1 MARYGRKPF
10 ERGQHG
16 NGRRNHAVPVDE
28 RGADQACPDDERFLL
43 RASASKTLSAAD
55 KRHQRHDPAFAVV
68 IDPHGH
74 ADILDRR
81 YDDQRPE
88 NEGEAAK
95 HHGAISNL
103 RTGRAEHDFQ
113 SLERTCANIAEN
125 DAERR

>member
-1 MARYGRKPF
+1 MNAFFFVR
-10 ERGQHG
+10 
-16 NGRRNHAVPVDE
+16 AV
-28 RGADQACPDDERFLL
+28 
-43 RASASKTLSAAD
+43 SKTFSAAE

-95 HHGAISNL
+95 HHGAIGNL
-103 RTGRAEHDFQ
+103 RAGRAEHDFQ
-113 SLERTCANIAEN
+113 GVERTCADIAEN